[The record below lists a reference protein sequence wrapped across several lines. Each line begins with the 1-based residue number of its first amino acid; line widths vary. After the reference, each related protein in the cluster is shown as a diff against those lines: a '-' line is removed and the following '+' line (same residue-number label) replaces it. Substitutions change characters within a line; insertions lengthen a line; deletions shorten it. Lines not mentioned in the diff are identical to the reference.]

1 MKKILLFPVFIFF
14 NLIIFAGIFLFA
26 GIPDAYA
33 IYDPTVPYVAPGL
46 PAGTPCTSNCTWYID
61 GTNGSDSYNGFFPT
75 FQGGN
80 NGPWKTIGKMFDR
93 YATRDVRGRRVLIR
107 GGRYYGTLQLPGVS
121 AWTFGSSE
129 SERFI
134 IAAYDNTPVIL
145 DNSFT
150 YTLGAW
156 SNYSGSIWKST
167 RTGSWGGR
175 TADYLVIN
183 DNFKTYRPKASL
195 DNVTAEGNW
204 FFNTNDSNLYVWTPS
219 AVGDPSNDDILLG
232 TFVDGDGSASI
243 DIQNTAKY
251 VTLQHLTLQGGAMGI
266 YGSAAT
272 ANDKII
278 LRDLVV
284 RYTTRA
290 GISTKLKNSEII
302 NNYIYATIMRN
313 WPRGRWN
320 TSNNCEYISAGGW
333 PQALNNLSGTDNV
346 LIAGNVFLESGGEC
360 IGMGAGA
367 TSNPSAIFDSNV
379 MSNCWSGGIYVDG
392 LSNSIIRNNY
402 TQVSGVNDSD
412 IADQCITAVGKQKV
426 RRRMR
431 YVGIGIGDEVPNTG
445 PTHTEVYN
453 NITVNNGRGITTY
466 FESGPNG
473 LIDTIISNNTIINR
487 LPALEDGVDCSGI
500 QIPNNFAGNSNT
512 TLSGNLIS
520 FEAPSTCQLLIYLG
534 VGQLDAGITQNNNLY
549 YAPGN
554 STPLTYKG
562 ISYNFTNWKT
572 QTGQDAN
579 SINSSPQ
586 FTMVETSTPWWKT
599 LFGTSGDSI
608 YKLSASSP
616 AINAGSNMS
625 TYYTTD
631 YSGNSRTGT
640 WDIGAY
646 EYSSGGSPPP
656 SDTNPPANPT
666 GLQVQ

>member
-1 MKKILLFPVFIFF
+1 MLFSNKNNIGVILIALF
-14 NLIIFAGIFLFA
+14 FLLLSPA
-26 GIPDAYA
+26 VVSAA
-33 IYDPTVPYVAPGL
+33 RWYDPTEIYTPPAV
-46 PAGTPCTSNCTWYID
+46 PAGSPCTSNCTWYID
-61 GTNGSDSYNGFFPT
+61 GTNGSDSYNGFYPT
-75 FQGGN
+75 FQGGS
-80 NGPWKTIGKMFDR
+80 NGPFKTIGKMFDR
-93 YATRDVRGRRVLIR
+93 YTTRDVRGRRVLIR
-107 GGRYYGTLQLPGVS
+107 GGRYYGTLQLPNLS
-121 AWTFGSSE
+121 AWTYGSSE

-150 YTLGAW
+150 YILGAW

-195 DNVTAEGNW
+195 NNVTAEGNW
-204 FFNTNDSNLYVWTPS
+204 FFDTNDSNLYVWTPS

-232 TFVDGDGSASI
+232 TFADGDGSASI

-251 VTLQHLTLQGGAMGI
+251 VTLQHLTVQGGAMGI
-266 YGSAAT
+266 YGSASI
-272 ANDKII
+272 ANDKIV
-278 LRDLVV
+278 LKDLVV

-333 PQALNNLSGTDNV
+333 PQALNNLSGTDNM
-346 LIAGNVFLESGGEC
+346 LIAGNVFLENGGEC
-360 IGMGAGA
+360 IGMGNGA

-412 IADQCITAVGKQKV
+412 IADQCTTTVGKQKV

-431 YVGIGIGDEVPNTG
+431 YVGIGIGDENPNTG

-512 TLSGNLIS
+512 TLFGNLIS

-572 QTGQDAN
+572 QTGQDSS
-579 SINSSPQ
+579 SINTDPLFSATASSPA
-586 FTMVETSTPWWKT
+586 WWKT
-599 LFGTSGDSI
+599 LFGVTSNT

-616 AINAGSNMS
+616 AIGAASNMS
-625 TYYTTD
+625 AYYTTD
-631 YSGNSRTGT
+631 YDGNGRTGT

-646 EYSSGGSPPP
+646 EYTASGG
-656 SDTNPPANPT
+656 DTTPPAAPS
-666 GLQVQ
+666 GLTVQ